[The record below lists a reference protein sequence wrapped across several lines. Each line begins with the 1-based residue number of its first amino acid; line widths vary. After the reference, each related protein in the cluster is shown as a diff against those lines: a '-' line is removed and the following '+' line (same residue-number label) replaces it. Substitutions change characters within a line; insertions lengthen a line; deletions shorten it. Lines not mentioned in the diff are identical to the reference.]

1 MRISLKWIIT
11 GIVAVFFL
19 VIITGSH
26 FFTDLMW
33 FRALGYTN
41 LFTTRLIWKTGLF
54 LGAWFVFGL
63 FMLLNLW
70 LVRKAIKRY
79 SYSNST
85 LTAELSS
92 RYLIPILVIV
102 CLVLSF
108 TLALNLSHNY
118 MEFVQFLHAQSFNA
132 LDPIFHK
139 DISFYIFKLPA
150 YQLLVNSFLSI
161 LIIILFICAALY
173 VMSGHFRVGHR
184 LQLDL
189 TTIAKRHLSVLVG
202 LIALLIAANYHLQS
216 FDILYNQNG
225 VIYGAGYTDV
235 TVRLPVLRILAVIAV
250 VFGIVM
256 LSQLY
261 QYRKL
266 LIGMVILW
274 VSIGFIG
281 TTLVPVI
288 FQEWIVAPNEF
299 SKERPY
305 IENHINM
312 TRLAYSIND
321 FIERDFVV
329 SDQLTQADI
338 DANHDTINNIRLW
351 DPRLILQTFRQL
363 QEMRPYYVFNDADV
377 DRYWIDGQLR
387 EVMLAA
393 RELDV
398 SLTQNRNWINDH
410 LQYTHGYGVV
420 VSPVNEIS
428 NQQLPV
434 FWVADIPPKGK
445 TELAILQPRIYYGE
459 RSNDYVIVNTRI
471 EEFDYPT
478 QDGNAYYTY
487 TGEGGITLSSWL
499 HRLMFAVRFG
509 TTRILLSEDITKE
522 SRVLFYRNI
531 RTRVE
536 KIAPF
541 LRYDQDPYII
551 IGDDGQ
557 LYWMIDAYTVSDR
570 FPYALPTKW
579 GNYVRNSVKVVID
592 AYDGDVS
599 FYQVEPDPLLEVYK
613 KIYPGWIQPVS
624 EMPHGLQAH
633 MRYPE
638 DLLLI
643 QAQVYGT
650 YHMTD
655 PRIFYNR
662 EDVWVIANEIYAEK
676 EQQVEPYYVVMQ
688 LPNSD
693 QPELVLMLPFTP
705 IRRANMI
712 AWLAA
717 RNDQD
722 HYGEVVVYRFP
733 KDTLTLGPAQIDA
746 TIDQDSEISQLLS
759 LWGQRG
765 SQVIRGNLLVLP
777 IKQSLLY
784 VEPLFLKSEQSGMP
798 QLQRVIVSYQDRL
811 VMEPDLQRALTAI
824 FGSGVVQKPTVTFE
838 TESAD
843 QSNSQINLLA
853 LELFKQAQKALRE
866 EDFAAFGQAWQQ
878 LEIVLEQLSNQ

>member
-445 TELAILQPRIYYGE
+445 KELAILQPRIYYGE

-878 LEIVLEQLSNQ
+878 LEVVLEQLCNQ

>member
-445 TELAILQPRIYYGE
+445 KELAILQPRIYYGE

>member
-536 KIAPF
+536 KIAPL

-878 LEIVLEQLSNQ
+878 LEVVLEQLSNQ

>member
-878 LEIVLEQLSNQ
+878 LEVVLEQLSNQ